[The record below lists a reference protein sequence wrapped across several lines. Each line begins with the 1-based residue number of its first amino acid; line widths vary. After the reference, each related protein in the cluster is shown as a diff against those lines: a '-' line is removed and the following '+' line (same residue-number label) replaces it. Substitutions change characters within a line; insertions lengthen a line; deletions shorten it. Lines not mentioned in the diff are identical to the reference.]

1 MAALTVVERLGK
13 KITRQALERL
23 ALLVEGLNEII
34 DN

>member
-13 KITRQALERL
+13 KITRLAPERL
-23 ALLVEGLNEII
+23 ALVVEGLNEII